1 MDSARRQDHAATP
14 EGTGQASTKLELT
27 VPAVPDCPNARW
39 GMRGSPALLLGE
51 IAARYGST
59 AGAVLAEMHA
69 ADFLQ
74 LGPGGDIHV
83 ACPFS
88 AAPASHVVRIA
99 GGPQVHAMCAIGA
112 LGIAAMPGADARI
125 ISADPRGRSSAI
137 PRSCRSPRAR

>member
-39 GMRGSPALLLGE
+39 GMRGSPTLLLGE
-51 IAARYGST
+51 IAARYGTT

-69 ADFLQ
+69 PISCSWVPAVISMSPARSPQ
-74 LGPGGDIHV
+74 
-83 ACPFS
+83 
-88 AAPASHVVRIA
+88 PASHVVRIA

-125 ISADPRGRSSAI
+125 ISADPRGRGLVTSGV
-137 PRSCRSPRAR
+137 